1 MGARSKRHK
10 GTLQFGYVLKPEGH
24 RDAEAREASFFQS
37 GARLGGEGWWGG
49 GREPADLLGGQK
61 VPREKTMAVP

>member
-37 GARLGGEGWWGG
+37 GARLGG